1 MVAPFFESEQ
11 LGSQI
16 RPSDTDVE
24 TGQPRVDVPTGYKYP
39 CSYVGCQPTSTVTQ
53 PDTEWS

>member
-1 MVAPFFESEQ
+1 
-11 LGSQI
+11 
-16 RPSDTDVE
+16 
-24 TGQPRVDVPTGYKYP
+24 VDVPTGYKYP

>member
-24 TGQPRVDVPTGYKYP
+24 TGQPRVDVPT
-39 CSYVGCQPTSTVTQ
+39 VTQ